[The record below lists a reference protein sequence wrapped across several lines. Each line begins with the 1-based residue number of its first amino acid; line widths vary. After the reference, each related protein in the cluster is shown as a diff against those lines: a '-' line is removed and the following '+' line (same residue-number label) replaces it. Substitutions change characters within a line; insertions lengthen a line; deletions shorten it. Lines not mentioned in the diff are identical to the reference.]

1 MLFHRR
7 PPRNAEGL
15 TGMNIINHP
24 HLISGSRPITA
35 VDINSQLRP
44 MDNKTNL
51 EEIRKILSY

>member
-7 PPRNAEGL
+7 PPRNAVGL

-24 HLISGSRPITA
+24 HLISGSKPITA

-44 MDNKTNL
+44 MDNNTNL
-51 EEIRKILSY
+51 EKIINTH